1 MANSGRAKSDVATRP
16 VDKTY
21 ADVIHCEDVIGYHE
35 VHPSVW
41 PPRANGINQA
51 MPDLSLPCVKCG
63 CQNTVYEWHA
73 TAEESR
79 IKVVMPG
86 KKVTA

>member
-1 MANSGRAKSDVATRP
+1 MAYSSGRDEADVVVQADP
-16 VDKTY
+16 KTY
-21 ADVIHCEDVIGYHE
+21 RDVIACEKANGHE

-51 MPDLSLPCVKCG
+51 QPDMSLRCVRCG
-63 CQNTVYEWHA
+63 CWNTVYEWHA
-73 TAEESR
+73 TDPDSR